1 MKNQTFDFTE
11 LFSQS
16 YFAFSLNLNLFTNL
30 PLTLFNMLHIR
41 LNHHLDVAGV

>member
-16 YFAFSLNLNLFTNL
+16 YFAFSLNLYAICL
-30 PLTLFNMLHIR
+30 PIYH
-41 LNHHLDVAGV
+41 

>member
-16 YFAFSLNLNLFTNL
+16 YFVFSLNLYAICL
-30 PLTLFNMLHIR
+30 PIYH
-41 LNHHLDVAGV
+41 